1 MRNKDFRELQLS
13 STQLVIIFVGI
24 LIIGVVIFLLGVSVG
39 KKQSQIAEDSTTIAK
54 GEIEQA
60 AEKPPVSVQ
69 KPKTEKPRET
79 EPIKTKPKEV
89 VSKEKKSGDIKK
101 ELASHEELKEK
112 IKAKAAPIEKEN
124 LFYIQ
129 IGAYKFKNNALNVAD
144 GFKKKGYPSMVI
156 NPLPLDKNPWY
167 RVRVGG
173 YKSREEAEEIKS
185 KLLKL
190 RITRKPD
197 YIIVER

>member
-39 KKQSQIAEDSTTIAK
+39 KKQSQIVEESTTVAK

-60 AEKPPVSVQ
+60 ADKPPVPVQ
-69 KPKTEKPRET
+69 KPKTEKTKET
-79 EPIKTKPKEV
+79 KPVKTKPKEAIT
-89 VSKEKKSGDIKK
+89 KEKKPGTIKR
-101 ELASHEELKEK
+101 ELASHEEVKEK
-112 IKAKAAPIEKEN
+112 TKAITAPTEKEN

-129 IGAYKFKNNALNVAD
+129 IGAYKLKNNAQNIAD
-144 GFKKKGYPSMVI
+144 GFKQKGYPSMVI
-156 NPLPLDKNPWY
+156 NPLAPDKKPWY

-190 RITRKPD
+190 GITKRLD
-197 YIIVER
+197 YFIVER

>member
-13 STQLVIIFVGI
+13 SAQLVIILVGI
-24 LIIGVVIFLLGVSVG
+24 LLIGVVIFLLGVSVG
-39 KKQSQIAEDSTTIAK
+39 KKQSQIANESTTVAK

-60 AEKPPVSVQ
+60 ADKPPVSVQ
-69 KPKTEKPRET
+69 KPKTEKPKETKPEKT
-79 EPIKTKPKEV
+79 EPKESI
-89 VSKEKKSGDIKK
+89 SKEKKSGTIKR
-101 ELASHEELKEK
+101 ELASHEEVKEK
-112 IKAKAAPIEKEN
+112 TKTITAPTEKEN

-129 IGAYKFKNNALNVAD
+129 IGAYKFKNNALNIAD
-144 GFKKKGYPSMVI
+144 GFNKKGYPSMVI
-156 NPLPLDKNPWY
+156 NPLPLDKKPWY

-190 RITRKPD
+190 GITKKLD
-197 YIIVER
+197 YFIVER